1 MGKEYRWI
9 YKVTSYNGADRLPVD
24 VTIFQSQD
32 QRRFMR
38 SFVEE
43 FHPKMTAPKFEDVL
57 VKFVCEHDTGV
68 FETTAGDLFSAK
80 LEWKEV
86 EV

>member
-1 MGKEYRWI
+1 MAREYRWI
-9 YKVTSYNGADRLPVD
+9 YTVACYDGADRLPVD
-24 VTIFQSQD
+24 ITSFQSQD

-38 SFVEE
+38 SFVDE
-43 FHPKMTAPKFEDVL
+43 FHPKMSAAKFEDVL
-57 VKFVCEHDTGV
+57 VKLVCEHDTDF
-68 FETTAGDLFSAK
+68 FETTAGDVFSAK